1 MRITT
6 TAPINLPPLPL
17 RYFWRL
23 GEDDHIRIGC
33 HQTVTP
39 CSYGC
44 TPSPTLP
51 NTEQDVIMQENAAP
65 DLNNPDYYL
74 NRELSLLAFNR
85 RVMELAQDP
94 RVRNCSHP
102 LTKRP

>member
-1 MRITT
+1 
-6 TAPINLPPLPL
+6 
-17 RYFWRL
+17 
-23 GEDDHIRIGC
+23 
-33 HQTVTP
+33 
-39 CSYGC
+39 
-44 TPSPTLP
+44 
-51 NTEQDVIMQENAAP
+51 MQENAAP